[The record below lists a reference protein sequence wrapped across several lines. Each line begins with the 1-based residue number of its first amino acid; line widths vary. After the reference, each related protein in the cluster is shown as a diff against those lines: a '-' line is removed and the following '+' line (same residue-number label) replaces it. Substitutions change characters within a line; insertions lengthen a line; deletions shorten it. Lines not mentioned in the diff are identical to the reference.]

1 MMLRT
6 VLVIGLS
13 ALALTACAQRTR
25 PPGEVGICYHVV
37 PQSDGSLKYNKL
49 KGTQP
54 NLENCAAALEGMRV
68 RFLRM
73 GGSARELVGAY
84 QGNFLFLQREGIFTA
99 STLEGHRYL
108 ALVRTG
114 DGRLAIPGAMP
125 AEAPPQ

>member
-6 VLVIGLS
+6 ALVLGLS
-13 ALALTACAQRTR
+13 ALALAACSQRTH
-25 PPGEVGICYHVV
+25 PPGDPGVCYHVV
-37 PQSDGSLKYNKL
+37 TQPDGSLKYNRM
-49 KGTQP
+49 KGSQP

-73 GGSARELVGAY
+73 GGNQRNLVGAY
-84 QGNFLFLQREGIFTA
+84 QGNFLFLQKEGIFTA

-125 AEAPPQ
+125 QEAPAQ

>member
-1 MMLRT
+1 MTLRT
-6 VLVIGLS
+6 TLILGLA
-13 ALALTACAQRTR
+13 ALALAACSQKTR

-37 PQSDGSLKYNKL
+37 GQPDGSLKYNKL

-73 GGSARELVGAY
+73 GGTATELVGAY

-99 STLEGHRYL
+99 SSLEGHRYL

-125 AEAPPQ
+125 AEAAPR